1 MSEPENG
8 VGADHTLAEI
18 AAKAAEAA
26 AEARATGTLVNER
39 MKDIQRQLNLLA
51 GIPSK
56 IAAMV
61 AKHEALV
68 ERVEN
73 LESAGDA
80 TRRWWRD
87 HAPALAISVVALI
100 VSVILTLHA

>member
-1 MSEPENG
+1 M
-8 VGADHTLAEI
+8 ADTEQQHEATLAEI

-56 IAAMV
+56 IAAMM
-61 AKHEALV
+61 AKHQALV
-68 ERVEN
+68 ERVEK
-73 LESAGDA
+73 LEATGDA
-80 TRRWWRD
+80 GRRWWRD
-87 HAPALAISVVALI
+87 HAPALAVSVLSLMLAVVAM
-100 VSVILTLHA
+100 ILAHV